1 VSTKVVSL
9 KCGPEEHEAWKAAA
23 GPRSFN
29 SWARS
34 ALNQAARLDV
44 ALAAEDETNA
54 ALVER
59 SRVASARLEGK
70 KSAGKCECPGP
81 RPSWCKRCGVMRG

>member
-1 VSTKVVSL
+1 VR
-9 KCGPEEHEAWKAAA
+9 AA
-23 GPRSFN
+23 GSSRSLN
-29 SWARS
+29 AWARS

-44 ALAAEDETNA
+44 ALAADDAVNE

>member
-9 KCGPEEHEAWKAAA
+9 KCGLDEHDAWKRAA
-23 GPRSFN
+23 GPKSFN

-44 ALAAEDETNA
+44 ALAADDLADE

-59 SRVASARLEGK
+59 SRVASERLRSK
-70 KSAGKCECPGP
+70 TVCECPGP
-81 RPSWCKRCGVMRG
+81 RPSWCKRCGVMRV